1 LLEHFGYTLG
11 TENGSN
17 IEPMSQIM
25 RANMPAQVKNDAPKI
40 VATLT
45 RGGLAM
51 QTVDKAL
58 SLLGFF
64 SEGRAAIGLSEI
76 ARLSGFNKA
85 TTRRLLLALEKH
97 GFVEQDAKTRA
108 YRLGPGLLRLAR
120 VREAVS
126 PVQTV
131 VRPILEN
138 LVSLTG
144 ETAHFSL
151 YAGGSLAT
159 IGLVESTKSNRV
171 MLERGEAIPLHA
183 TASGMAF
190 MAFARPQIVDVALGK
205 ALTGHTAYTITD
217 AQELRKQFRSARK
230 AGVAVAKG
238 SYEDG
243 VCGIAAPVFGQD
255 GFARGAVAVA
265 LPVSR
270 AKRNVIAAI
279 QPEVRNAAAKI
290 TAAMGAEPRPAIA
303 RSQRAAAA

>member
-1 LLEHFGYTLG
+1 ML
-11 TENGSN
+11 
-17 IEPMSQIM
+17 
-25 RANMPAQVKNDAPKI
+25 ANKPAQVKNDVPKI

-58 SLLGFF
+58 GLLGFF
-64 SEGRAAIGLSEI
+64 SEGRPAIGLSEI

-108 YRLGPGLLRLAR
+108 YRLGSGLLRLAR

-131 VRPILEN
+131 VRPILED
-138 LVSLTG
+138 LVTRIG

-151 YAGGSLAT
+151 PAGGSLAT

-171 MLERGEAIPLHA
+171 MLERGEVIPLHA
-183 TASGMAF
+183 TASGIAF
-190 MAFARPQIVDVALGK
+190 MAFARPEIVDQALSK
-205 ALTGHTAYTITD
+205 KLVRHTAYTITD
-217 AQELRKQFRSARK
+217 KEELRQQLRAVAK
-230 AGVAVAKG
+230 AGVAVAKS

-243 VCGIAAPVFGQD
+243 VCGIAAPVLGED

-270 AKRNVIAAI
+270 AKRTVIAAI
-279 QPEVRNAAAKI
+279 QPEVRRAAFAI
-290 TAAMGAEPRPAIA
+290 ATAMGVVHHPAIA
-303 RSQRAAAA
+303 QTQGAAAA